1 MSRLIGID
9 IGGTKCAVSLGE
21 TEGETLSILAKKIF
35 ATPNRNP
42 NAAIQKIISSIWELA
57 RENRFDAEEI
67 SAIGIACGGPL
78 DSERGLVLSPPNL
91 PGWDNVGIVSEIVKV
106 FKSPCGLQNDANACA
121 LAEWQFGAGRGLR
134 DIVFLTFGTGL
145 GAGLILNG
153 ELYSGANGNAGEV
166 GHIRLAEYGPVGY
179 GKRGSFE
186 GFCSGA
192 GIAKIAREKITEKLQ
207 MGERPAICEDFAK
220 LDSMT
225 AKSLAQAAES
235 GDSLAIEIYEESGK
249 MLGLGL
255 SVIVD
260 IINPQAIIIGGVF
273 SRSRE
278 LLWPHAEKVLRREAL
293 GASLNACKI
302 LTAELGENVGDYA
315 ALSVAQYE
323 LGKAQARVGR

>member
-1 MSRLIGID
+1 MLRD
-9 IGGTKCAVSLGE
+9 RT
-21 TEGETLSILAKKIF
+21 
-35 ATPNRNP
+35 
-42 NAAIQKIISSIWELA
+42 
-57 RENRFDAEEI
+57 
-67 SAIGIACGGPL
+67 
-78 DSERGLVLSPPNL
+78 
-91 PGWDNVGIVSEIVKV
+91 
-106 FKSPCGLQNDANACA
+106 ACA
-121 LAEWQFGAGRGLR
+121 LAEWKFGAGRGLR

-225 AKSLAQAAES
+225 AKSLAQAAET

>member
-1 MSRLIGID
+1 M
-9 IGGTKCAVSLGE
+9 
-21 TEGETLSILAKKIF
+21 
-35 ATPNRNP
+35 PH
-42 NAAIQKIISSIWELA
+42 
-57 RENRFDAEEI
+57 
-67 SAIGIACGGPL
+67 SAYL
-78 DSERGLVLSPPNL
+78 LRDRT
-91 PGWDNVGIVSEIVKV
+91 
-106 FKSPCGLQNDANACA
+106 ACA
-121 LAEWQFGAGRGLR
+121 RAEWQFGAGRGLR

-207 MGERPAICEDFAK
+207 MGERPAICEGFAK

-225 AKSLAQAAES
+225 AKSLAQAAET

>member
-1 MSRLIGID
+1 MKTNIIGVD
-9 IGGTKCAVSLGE
+9 VGGTKCAVTYGQK
-21 TEGETLSILAKKIF
+21 EGFELHIREKIRF
-35 ATPNRNP
+35 ATTDVDETIANIVRAVDDVMRKNGLTAG
-42 NAAIQKIISSIWELA
+42 NTAAIGVS
-57 RENRFDAEEI
+57 
-67 SAIGIACGGPL
+67 CGGPL
-78 DSERGLVLSPPNL
+78 DSRTGVVMSPPNL
-91 PGWDNVGIVSEIVKV
+91 PGWDNIPIVKLLGDR
-106 FKSPCGLQNDANACA
+106 FGIRTGIHNDANACA
-121 LAEWQFGAGRGLR
+121 LAEWKFGAGIGARNMA
-134 DIVFLTFGTGL
+134 FLTFGTGL

-225 AKSLAQAAES
+225 AKSLAQAAET